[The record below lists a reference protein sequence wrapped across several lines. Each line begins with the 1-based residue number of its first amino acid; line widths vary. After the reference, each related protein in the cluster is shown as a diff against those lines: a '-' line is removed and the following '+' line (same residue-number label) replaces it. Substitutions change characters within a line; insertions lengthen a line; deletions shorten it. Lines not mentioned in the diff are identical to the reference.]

1 MSALDPATL
10 LSVWEHGL
18 ARHPLDRALL
28 LLTLARPDT
37 PPDALADL
45 PLGQR
50 NQRLARLR
58 EQLFGVALGL
68 VVDCPAC
75 GERMEFPL
83 LPSALPPA
91 KHATGPIEVG
101 GLYFHLPTT
110 RHLALISELGDAH
123 EGARALLRACATT
136 PEALPEDEQLDALL
150 AQVEARLDEADPW
163 ADLSIALTCPVCGHP
178 DNALF
183 DPGSV
188 LWDAL
193 DGEARRLL
201 DEVHLL
207 AGRYGWSEA
216 EILSLSGPRRHAYLA
231 RVLT

>member
-28 LLTLARPDT
+28 LLTLASPDT
-37 PPDALADL
+37 PADALADV

-58 EQLFGVALGL
+58 EQLFGAALEL

-75 GERMEFPL
+75 GSRMEFPL
-83 LPSALPPA
+83 LPAALPPA

-101 GLYFHLPTT
+101 GLHFHLPTT
-110 RHLALISELGDAH
+110 RHLAWISELGDAH

-136 PEALPEDEQLDALL
+136 PEALPADEQLDALL
-150 AQVEARLDEADPW
+150 ARVEARLDEADPW
-163 ADLSIALTCPVCGHP
+163 AELSIALTCPVCGHP
-178 DNALF
+178 DSVLF
-183 DPGSV
+183 DPGTV

-193 DGEARRLL
+193 DSEARRLL

-207 AGRYGWSEA
+207 ASRYGWSEA
-216 EILSLSGPRRHAYLA
+216 EILSLSGARRHAYLA
-231 RVLT
+231 RVLA

>member
-28 LLTLARPDT
+28 LLTLTSPET
-37 PPDALADL
+37 PADALADV

-58 EQLFGVALGL
+58 EQLFGATLEL

-75 GERMEFPL
+75 GSRMEFPL
-83 LPSALPPA
+83 LPAALPPA

-101 GLYFHLPTT
+101 GLFFHLPTT
-110 RHLALISELGDAH
+110 RHLAGISELGDTH
-123 EGARALLRACATT
+123 EGARALLRACATA
-136 PEALPEDEQLDALL
+136 PEALPGDEQLDGLL
-150 AQVEARLDEADPW
+150 EQVEARLDAADPW
-163 ADLSIALTCPVCGHP
+163 AELSIALTCPVCGHP
-178 DNALF
+178 DSVLF
-183 DPGSV
+183 DPGTV

-193 DGEARRLL
+193 DSEVRRLL

-207 AGRYGWSEA
+207 ASCYGWSEA
-216 EILSLSGPRRHAYLA
+216 EILSLSGARRHAYLS
-231 RVLT
+231 RVLA